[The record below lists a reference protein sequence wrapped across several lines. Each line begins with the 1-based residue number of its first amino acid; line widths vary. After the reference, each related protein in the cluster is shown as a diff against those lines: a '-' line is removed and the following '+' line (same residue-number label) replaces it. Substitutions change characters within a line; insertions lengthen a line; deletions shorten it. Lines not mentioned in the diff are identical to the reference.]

1 MSLRKY
7 TDYNS
12 YLTNL
17 KYNNLGRYLS
27 EQNFGFLETR
37 LNSLQSEVSNDYLKK
52 TENVYLSKTPNF
64 KELGLDSMTTII
76 TQPIDLTSNFFSIF
90 KLPANNRI
98 QNGTLK
104 NIINTCTISSNK
116 LIYIYSSNS
125 NVINGPGSFSN
136 LGNLFNCYVFPCAGD
151 NLELCW
157 NSDKENWCV
166 QKYGGYFTNYNIQN
180 NNF

>member
-27 EQNFGFLETR
+27 EKNFEIHETR
-37 LNSLQSEVSNDYLKK
+37 LNSLQSIISNDYLKK
-52 TENVYLSKTPNF
+52 TENVYLSKMPNF
-64 KELGLDSMTTII
+64 KELRLDNMTSII

-90 KLPANNRI
+90 KLPANNQI

-104 NIINTCTISSNK
+104 NIINTCTISTNK
-116 LIYIYSSNS
+116 LIYIYCTND
-125 NVINGPGSFSN
+125 NNNTGAFSN
-136 LGNLFNCYVFPCAGD
+136 LGNIFNCYVFPCTGD

-166 QKYGGYFTNYNIQN
+166 QKYGGYFTNYNISN

>member
-27 EQNFGFLETR
+27 EQNFCFLETR
-37 LNSLQSEVSNDYLKK
+37 LNSLQSVVYNDYLKK
-52 TENVYLSKTPNF
+52 TENVYLSKTPIY

-76 TQPIDLTSNFFSIF
+76 TQPIDLTSDYFSIF
-90 KLPANNRI
+90 KLPANNQI

-104 NIINTCTISSNK
+104 NIINTCTVSSNK
-116 LIYIYSSNS
+116 LIYIYSTNH
-125 NVINGPGSFSN
+125 INTNGTFSN
-136 LGNLFNCYVFPCAGD
+136 LGCLYNCYVFPCAGD

-157 NSDKENWCV
+157 NSEKENWCV
-166 QKYGGYFTNYNIQN
+166 QKYGGYFTNFNIPN